1 MKTILK
7 YAAAVAVTGALALAA
22 ATPGQ
27 ARDGRNTAAAI
38 GFGAGALVGAAAV
51 SANNNYYGGPGY
63 YDRGYAYGPAYEDRA
78 YVYERPAPAYVYERR
93 APAYA
98 YDPAPRYSAS
108 EAYAYSP
115 GRCWVSTDNTR
126 NYGYYG
132 SCASTTKDIDAGLQ
146 GTSRRNVRA
155 VR

>member
-22 ATPGQ
+22 ATPSQ

-51 SANNNYYGGPGY
+51 SAANNNYYGGPGY
-63 YDRGYAYGPAYEDRA
+63 YDRGYAYGPVYEDRA
-78 YVYERPAPAYVYERR
+78 YVYERPAPAYV
-93 APAYA
+93 

-132 SCASTTKDIDAGLQ
+132 SCASTTLDIDAGLQ
-146 GTSRRNVRA
+146 GKSRRNVRA